1 MCPPALRGSLTGVPP
16 VSRPTRPL
24 RGLNPLKSESQYL
37 ESKPAGPKAGK
48 VSVHPFQRVGRSP
61 RARRDAKRPVRAGG
75 AEGAAP
81 RSPVATGE
89 ILFRRELFSLLLS
102 FCDRKRKKE
111 ALRPMP
117 RAAPWTRGGGSFG
130 DKRLPPFGAE
140 KPDGPVPGCRAGY
153 PSKTSRWDVF
163 ESSGPAGRKSN
174 PTLRRMGAGSG
185 CKEKKESKTT
195 RQRMRGSAWSPH
207 HYYTVEPL
215 FLQSAEC
222 RTLYF

>member
-1 MCPPALRGSLTGVPP
+1 MPPESC
-16 VSRPTRPL
+16 PTRPL
-24 RGLNPLKSESQYL
+24 WGLNSPEGDSHCL

-48 VSVHPFQRVGRSP
+48 VSVPPFQRGAGSRGSAP
-61 RARRDAKRPVRAGG
+61 AAFRRRRN
-75 AEGAAP
+75 
-81 RSPVATGE
+81 S
-89 ILFRRELFSLLLS
+89 FRRELFSLLLS

-111 ALRPMP
+111 AFRPAP

-130 DKRLPPFGAE
+130 DKRRQPFGAE

>member
-1 MCPPALRGSLTGVPP
+1 MGFAQPSRLRCASRGDQSPHVPPCPPGELGGEGSFLAL
-16 VSRPTRPL
+16 
-24 RGLNPLKSESQYL
+24 
-37 ESKPAGPKAGK
+37 GPKAGK
-48 VSVHPFQRVGRSP
+48 VSVKPFQRLAGEP
-61 RARRDAKRPVRAGG
+61 RGQRPPAAFRRRRN
-75 AEGAAP
+75 
-81 RSPVATGE
+81 S
-89 ILFRRELFSLLLS
+89 FRRELFSLLLS

-111 ALRPMP
+111 AFRPAP

-130 DKRLPPFGAE
+130 DKRRQPFGAE